1 MKSVQR
7 GAVIVGLYGKNV
19 IALLLSVSDG
29 WLVVVVHYRVNF
41 AKLKMQKINF
51 LEKLL
56 TKKDL
61 VEINTNIFQW
71 QAPQSVEEK

>member
-19 IALLLSVSDG
+19 TALLLSVSDG
-29 WLVVVVHYRVNF
+29 WLVVLVHYRVNF
-41 AKLKMQKINF
+41 AKLKMQKIDF

-56 TKKDL
+56 IKKDL
-61 VEINTNIFQW
+61 VEINTTFFNGKHHNQ
-71 QAPQSVEEK
+71 

>member
-19 IALLLSVSDG
+19 TALLLPVSDG
-29 WLVVVVHYRVNF
+29 WLVVLVHFRVNF
-41 AKLKMQKINF
+41 AKLKMQKIDF

-61 VEINTNIFQW
+61 VEILTQHFNGKHHNR
-71 QAPQSVEEK
+71 

>member
-19 IALLLSVSDG
+19 TALLLSVSDG
-29 WLVVVVHYRVNF
+29 WLVVLVHYRVNF

-61 VEINTNIFQW
+61 VEIKHNIFQW

>member
-19 IALLLSVSDG
+19 TALLLSVSDG
-29 WLVVVVHYRVNF
+29 WLVVLVHYRVNF
-41 AKLKMQKINF
+41 AKLKMQKIDF
-51 LEKLL
+51 FEKLL
-56 TKKDL
+56 IKKDL
-61 VEINTNIFQW
+61 VENQHNIFQW

>member
-19 IALLLSVSDG
+19 TALLLSVSDG
-29 WLVVVVHYRVNF
+29 WLVVLVHYRVNF
-41 AKLKMQKINF
+41 AKLKMQKIDF

-56 TKKDL
+56 IKKDL
-61 VEINTNIFQW
+61 VENQHNIFQW
-71 QAPQSVEEK
+71 QEPQSVGEK